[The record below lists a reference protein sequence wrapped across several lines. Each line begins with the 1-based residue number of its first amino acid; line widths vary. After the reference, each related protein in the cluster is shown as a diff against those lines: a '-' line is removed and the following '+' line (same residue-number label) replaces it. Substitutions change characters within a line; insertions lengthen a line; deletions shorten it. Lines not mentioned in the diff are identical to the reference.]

1 MPLDNAPVIQLNN
14 VTKAFKDRVVIK
26 DLSFSISKGEIVG
39 LLGPNGSGKTTTVR
53 LVNGV
58 LAPNSGSIQV
68 FGQAPMDESGDV
80 RARTGVLTESAGL
93 YGEMTAEQN
102 LMFFAKIY
110 GVGEPEGHIRE
121 LLSRFGLNEH
131 RNRKVETFS
140 TGMKKR
146 LGIAKALVHRPE
158 VLFLDEPT
166 TGLDPEA
173 SRDLIGYIRELNEQD
188 NVTILLATHLLRQVQ
203 DLCHRFLFLHEG
215 QLIESGTM
223 RELTDRYME
232 NFRVRVETDLR
243 VETSSYHGFRLD
255 HVEPGYLN
263 FTVETKEQ
271 IPALVSTLLQD
282 APVYSVEIL
291 GRDLETLYFNVR
303 RRLK

>member
-1 MPLDNAPVIQLNN
+1 MDNVPVIQLQH
-14 VTKAFKDRVVIK
+14 VTKAFEDRVVIK
-26 DLSFSISKGEIVG
+26 NLSFSINKGEIVG

-53 LVNGV
+53 LINGV

-68 FGQAPMDESGDV
+68 FGQDPMDESGDV

-110 GVGEPEGHIRE
+110 GVKAPKDYIRE
-121 LLSRFGLNEH
+121 LLLRFGLHEH
-131 RNRKVETFS
+131 KDRKVETFS

-223 RELTDRYME
+223 RQLTDRYME
-232 NFRVRVETDLR
+232 SFRVMIETDLQ
-243 VETSSYHGFRLD
+243 VETSSYHGFKLD
-255 HVEPGYLN
+255 HMEPGYLT
-263 FTVETKEQ
+263 FAVETKEQ
-271 IPALVSTLLQD
+271 IPVLLTRLLEE

>member
-1 MPLDNAPVIQLNN
+1 MPLDNTPVIQLNN

-53 LVNGV
+53 LINGV

-68 FGQAPMDESGDV
+68 FGQDPMDESGDV

-102 LMFFAKIY
+102 LMFFAKVY
-110 GVGEPEGHIRE
+110 GVGEPEGHIRG

-131 RNRKVETFS
+131 RNRRVETFS

-232 NFRVRVETDLR
+232 NFRVTVETDLQ

-271 IPALVSTLLQD
+271 IPALISTLLQD